1 MPKNLLKAL
10 MKILIKKMSNKDLL
24 SNVKKLR
31 ELTGVGFNDCKF
43 ALDETNG
50 DIEKSIEFLR
60 KKGIAK
66 ASKKMSRTASE
77 GLAIVKES
85 KGQISLI
92 EINSETDFVAK
103 NEDFINFCKELS
115 EINFLVRSDI
125 NELTKTKMKNDLSVK
140 DNLVNLIAKIGEKI
154 TIRRAKFF
162 DNSNGTNFFYVH
174 SALDKGIGKIIS
186 IVKLEGIQK
195 GKNDEIGNKIA
206 MHIAASNPL
215 AIDKD
220 NIDKKLVD
228 KELEI
233 IKAEIVNSGK
243 PKEMAEKISKGKIS
257 KFLNDNSLLN
267 QIWIMDPKKK
277 ITDVLK
283 ENSLEKPLKILDFIR
298 YKVGEGV

>member
-1 MPKNLLKAL
+1 
-10 MKILIKKMSNKDLL
+10 MSNKVQLD
-24 SNVKKLR
+24 NIKKLR
-31 ELTGVGFNDCKF
+31 ELTGVGFKDCKI

-50 DIEKSIEFLR
+50 NLEKSVEFLR

-77 GLAIVKES
+77 GLALVKEAD
-85 KGQISLI
+85 GQISII

-115 EINFLVRSDI
+115 ELNFINKGKI
-125 NELTKTKMKNDLSVK
+125 QELENSKMKNQLSVK

-154 TIRRAKFF
+154 TIRRTNFF
-162 DNSNGTNFFYVH
+162 DNNNGENFFYVH
-174 SALDKGIGKIIS
+174 SAIEKNIGKIIS
-186 IVKLEGIQK
+186 IVKLSGIVK
-195 GKNDEIGNKIA
+195 GKNDDIGVKIA

-220 NIDKKLVD
+220 GIEKSIVE

-233 IKAEIVNSGK
+233 IKAETKNSGK
-243 PKEMAEKISKGKIS
+243 PKEMIEKISNGKIN
-257 KFLNDNSLLN
+257 KFLSDNSLLS

-277 ITDVLK
+277 VLDILK
-283 ENSLEKPLKILDFIR
+283 EKSIEEEIKVIDFVK

>member
-1 MPKNLLKAL
+1 
-10 MKILIKKMSNKDLL
+10 MSNKDLL
-24 SNVKKLR
+24 DNIKKLR
-31 ELTGVGFNDCKF
+31 EMTGVGFKDCKN
-43 ALDETNG
+43 ALDESNG

-60 KKGIAK
+60 KKVIAK

-77 GLAIVKES
+77 GLALVKEDEG
-85 KGQISLI
+85 KISLI

-103 NEDFINFCKELS
+103 NKDFIDFCKELS
-115 EINFLVRSDI
+115 EINFKTKGNLEKI
-125 NELTKTKMKNDLSVK
+125 NETKMKNGISVK

-154 TIRRAKFF
+154 TIRRANFY
-162 DNSNGTNFFYVH
+162 DNSAGSNFSYVH
-174 SALDKGIGKIIS
+174 SAIEKGIGKIIS
-186 IVKLEGIQK
+186 IVKLDGVVK
-195 GKNDEIGNKIA
+195 GKNDEIGTKIA
-206 MHIAASNPL
+206 MHVAASNPL

-220 NIDKKLVD
+220 NIDKSIVD

-233 IKAEIVNSGK
+233 IKAEITNSGK

-277 ITDVLK
+277 VSDVIK
-283 ENSLEKPLKILDFIR
+283 ENSLDKPLKVIDFVR